1 MDSTKILWPKTVR
14 LIHWAIAILVTL
26 NLFILEEGDPPHRYI
41 GYAAVF
47 LVAIRFF
54 YGFTTKTEASFQRL
68 PLSFRELKRFLAAKA
83 RFEKIDYPGHNPAA
97 SWVYILI
104 WLCIL
109 CLAITGFM
117 MGLDRFWGDETLEE
131 IHELFSNAVLALVVI
146 HFIGI
151 ALDSIQYKRKT
162 WLGMITGKK

>member
-1 MDSTKILWPKTVR
+1 MSSTAIIWTKSVR

-26 NLFILEEGDPPHRYI
+26 NLFVLEDGDPPHRYI
-41 GYAAVF
+41 GYAAVA
-47 LVAIRFF
+47 LVAFRFF
-54 YGFTTKTEASFQRL
+54 YGFTTKTESSFKKF
-68 PLSFRELKRFLAAKA
+68 PLSLQELKKFLTAKMHNQ
-83 RFEKIDYPGHNPAA
+83 KIDYPGHNPAA

-104 WLCIL
+104 WISII
-109 CLAITGFM
+109 CLGITGFM

-131 IHELFSNAVLALVVI
+131 IHELFSQAVLVLVVI

-151 ALDSIQYKRKT
+151 ALDSLQYKRKT